1 MAISEH
7 LRRIREYVGHDLLL
21 VPSVAVL
28 PRDASGR
35 ILLVL
40 DADFGQWGTIGGAV
54 EVDES
59 PRAAACR
66 EAAEEAGV
74 AVRLDGILD
83 VVGGPDFR
91 IRYPN
96 GDETAY
102 VSTIYAASVIGGAPT
117 PDGDET
123 IDAAWFAPE
132 ELPEL
137 DLRPFA
143 RAALTQLGILSDR

>member
-1 MAISEH
+1 MAIAEH
-7 LRRIREYVGHDLLL
+7 LRRLREYVGHELLL

-59 PRAAACR
+59 PRDAACR

-74 AVRLDGILD
+74 TVRLDGILD

-102 VSTIYAASVIGGAPT
+102 VSTIYAASVVGGAPT

-132 ELPEL
+132 ELPGL

-143 RAALTQLGILSDR
+143 RAALTQLGILGDR